1 MIDSKDQITENEGGK
16 NNDNDDNNKNTI
28 ASEGDSFKCN
38 DKRVIKVK
46 KKDKSKPIQVQSRF
60 PKEHNRNFRR
70 RFYSNLVLQF
80 EHILFHSIL
89 FCSNTIISQNELMEA
104 KRRRGIPHC

>member
-16 NNDNDDNNKNTI
+16 NNNNDDNNKNTI

-46 KKDKSKPIQVQSRF
+46 KKGQI
-60 PKEHNRNFRR
+60 
-70 RFYSNLVLQF
+70 
-80 EHILFHSIL
+80 
-89 FCSNTIISQNELMEA
+89 
-104 KRRRGIPHC
+104 